1 MKKKRIRDILKIMR
15 IAIVENEQKERDHY
29 CELLKEYEKENAGT
43 KNEVFL
49 FDNGFDFIEKYPS
62 ELDCIFMDIDMPQIN
77 GMETSKKI
85 REIDPDVII
94 IFVTNLPQFAIDG
107 YKVQA
112 LDFLLKPFKYIDLKV
127 ELEKIKRF
135 RSVNAKTKSLWISQK
150 GTTRRINLDD
160 IVYIEIMHHDV
171 IIHSL
176 KEEVKFRGSLTAIEE
191 KLDNLTFERISN
203 SFIVNLKFVEGV
215 VKGECKLAGNI
226 YLPISRNNKAHF
238 LDKLNSFMNYDL
250 D

>member
-1 MKKKRIRDILKIMR
+1 MR
-15 IAIVENEQKERDHY
+15 IAIVENEEKERNHY

-62 ELDCIFMDIDMPQIN
+62 DLDCIFMDIDMPQIN

-112 LDFLLKPFKYIDLKV
+112 LDFLLKPFRYIDLKV
-127 ELEKIKRF
+127 ELEKIKRY
-135 RSVNAKTKSLWISQK
+135 RETKIKTKSLWITQK
-150 GTTRRINLDD
+150 GNTKRIQLDD
-160 IVYIEIMHHDV
+160 IIYIEVIHHDV
-171 IIHSL
+171 IIHTL
-176 KEEVKFRGSLTAIEE
+176 NDEVKFRGSLTAIEE
-191 KLDNLTFERISN
+191 KLDELTFERIGN
-203 SFIVNLKFVEGV
+203 SFIVNLRFVEGI
-215 VKGECKLAGNI
+215 VKGECKLTGNI
-226 YLPISRNNKAHF
+226 YLPISRNNKTRF